1 MSSLPL
7 VLLPGTLCDRRVFD
21 TLVAELREHANAPTS
36 MHIVDADDAANIGG
50 QANRV
55 LASAPP
61 RFVLCGLS
69 QGGMVAVEICRLAP
83 QRVIGLVLLSTNPL
97 AENPTRGAQRM
108 RQLERAEAGDLEGVV
123 REELL
128 PAYFSHQP
136 AVAPELVQVVIDMA
150 IALGPEVFRRQAEA
164 LRTRPDLRATL
175 AGLQLPVLWLAG
187 QADALVPVLVQ
198 QSAAQQL
205 LDGRFRVL
213 PGCGHLCTL
222 EAPRRVAAEI
232 LAWWPQLAEVA

>member
-1 MSSLPL
+1 MSSPPL
-7 VLLPGTLCDRRVFD
+7 LLLPGTLCDRRVFD
-21 TLVAELREHANAPTS
+21 PLVAELE
-36 MHIVDADDAANIGG
+36 
-50 QANRV
+50 
-55 LASAPP
+55 ASAGAPSCECVADLGAASTIVELATRILAQAPP
-61 RFVLCGLS
+61 KFVLCGFS

-97 AENPTRGAQRM
+97 AETPARSAQRM
-108 RQLERAEAGDLEGVV
+108 RQLERAETGDLDGVV

-128 PAYFSHQP
+128 PAYFSHKS
-136 AVAPELVQVVIDMA
+136 AVAPELEQVVIDMA
-150 IALGPEVFRRQAEA
+150 TALGPEVFRRQVAA
-164 LRTRPDLRATL
+164 LRARPDLRATL

-187 QADALVPVLVQ
+187 RADGLVPVSVQ
-198 QSAAQQL
+198 QSAAQTL

-222 EAPRRVAAEI
+222 EAPDRVGAEI